1 MTTSHFPSS
10 IRALRV
16 LQGKLSFC
24 VRAGAKP
31 GRECGGGSFGEL
43 SVGAPAFTLIELL
56 VVIAIIAI
64 LMALA
69 APAFHSIKG
78 GGDLTKAAY
87 DIAGVLD
94 NARAYAMAN
103 NTFVYVGIAEVDSS
117 LDPSASPQTPTSS
130 PAIGG
135 RVVMATV
142 ASRDGTRGYDVTS
155 SSLPSPAWTNYNN
168 GANLV
173 AIGKLQRFENVHL
186 APLFSTL
193 QNSGGL
199 SRPSVSSGNYQ
210 LGNTNC
216 ASVTPFDWPLGQAI
230 GAGQYSFSKVI
241 NYDPQGIPRI
251 QTAGNTDDI
260 VKYMEIGLLP
270 TRGKTV
276 STNVA
281 NAAAIQINGITGG
294 ARIYRP

>member
-1 MTTSHFPSS
+1 MTTAHLPSS

-43 SVGAPAFTLIELL
+43 SVGASAFTLVELL

-103 NTFVYVGIAEVDSS
+103 NTFVYG
-117 LDPSASPQTPTSS
+117 P
-130 PAIGG
+130 
-135 RVVMATV
+135 
-142 ASRDGTRGYDVTS
+142 RGYDVTS

-173 AIGKLQRFENVHL
+173 AIGRLQRFENVHL